1 MNRPFDIDKVC
12 DKCFYNPRSHS
23 FHKLSE
29 NDEEI
34 YYYSCPS
41 REHYYNDA
49 DGIYKHMRLEIQFLQ
64 KPWVWI
70 IDCNN
75 YGLKHLRYPSVGL
88 KIVEFLDSYLSKG
101 LRKIIIVNQT
111 MSFKVALNYVWKLI
125 PTNIKKI
132 IIFDKNN
139 NFAQLLQ
146 IDEKLL
152 LYEESI
158 TYS

>member
-1 MNRPFDIDKVC
+1 MNRPFDIDTVC

-29 NDEEI
+29 NAAEI

-41 REHYYNDA
+41 YAEYYYDA
-49 DGIYKHMRLEIQFLQ
+49 DGIYKHMRLEIEILQ

-75 YGLKHLRYPSVGL
+75 YGLKHLMYPSVGL
-88 KIVEFLDSYLSKG
+88 KIVEFLDSYLSNK
-101 LRKIIIVNQT
+101 LNQIIIINQT
-111 MSFKVALNYVWKLI
+111 MSFKVALKYVWKLI
-125 PTNIKKI
+125 PTNIRKKI
-132 IIFDKNN
+132 TFDKNN
-139 NFAQLLQ
+139 CFAKLLQ
-146 IDEKLL
+146 IDEKLS

-158 TYS
+158 IYS